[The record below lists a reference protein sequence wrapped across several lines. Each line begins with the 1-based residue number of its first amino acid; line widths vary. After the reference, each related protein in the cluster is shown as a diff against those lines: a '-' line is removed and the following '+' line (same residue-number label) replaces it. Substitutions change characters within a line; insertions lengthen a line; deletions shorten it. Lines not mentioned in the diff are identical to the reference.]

1 MKIAE
6 WHLFI
11 CYCKKAI
18 QDSNPAKRTA
28 PDARRC
34 LAHVQR
40 FVAGRD
46 GAAAGRRAAAGRP
59 FTGDGAAAVRRFT
72 GFSTRTAVRRT
83 GGGRAA
89 SRTRIRLL
97 VQLKMLYRGRDG
109 GQRVSACK
117 AGGNGFRLGCGL
129 GN

>member
-1 MKIAE
+1 MPGDA
-6 WHLFI
+6 WHMFSASSLGG
-11 CYCKKAI
+11 
-18 QDSNPAKRTA
+18 TA
-28 PDARRC
+28 PP
-34 LAHVQR
+34 LA
-40 FVAGRD
+40 
-46 GAAAGRRAAAGRP
+46 GAPPLAV
-59 FTGDGAAAVRRFT
+59 TGDGAAAVRRFT